1 MSHAHQPNEAIFL
14 ERYALLNPAQR
25 EAVDAIYGPV
35 MVIAGP
41 GTGKTEVL
49 AMRIAALLRSDAQIN
64 PYEILCLTFTEEA
77 TVAMRRRLLQ
87 IIGEDAHKIHIYT
100 FHAFCNQI
108 IQTNLEYF
116 GIRDLKPIS
125 DLERME
131 ILYDIIEK
139 LPEDNAL
146 RRLKGNLYY
155 DARYLKSLFDLM
167 KTEAWT
173 PDRIN
178 EAIDF
183 YLQDIRE
190 RDEFKYKR
198 GNTKKGI
205 KPGDLKEE
213 QIKKEEEKMKRTRA
227 AAAIYYIYQ
236 QRLNE
241 LGRYDFND
249 MILWVLKAF
258 KEHPDFLRRQQ
269 ERFQFLLVDEFQDT
283 SGAQSE
289 LLYLLADYWD
299 EPNLFV
305 VGDDDQAIFEFQGA
319 RIKNITEFYEKH
331 KQAIKVIVL
340 KENYRSSQNVLNPAM
355 DLIRHNEDRL
365 IRRLSELNLDKNLVA
380 ANPRFQQ
387 EQLPAVE
394 VRSYY
399 NQIHEDVGIVLEIEK
414 LQAQGVPLSQ
424 IAVLYAQ
431 HKQSENIISL
441 LEKKGIPYYV
451 KRPVN
456 ILELPLITQVLD
468 ILQYL
473 VTELKR
479 PFSGEYILFRILNAP
494 FTHIDPLDVAALYLE
509 IQKKDCKH
517 KHWRYLMQDSL
528 WLETLGLKK
537 PTPIHRLGTLLEN
550 LLRQMQALTLPML
563 LEHIFYEGGIAA
575 YILESDNQIWN
586 MQVLYTFFSFVKEET
601 EKQPR
606 MSVSTFLEM
615 IDKMNAEN
623 IPVPIQ
629 KISGTEQGVRFYTA
643 FAAKGHEFE
652 YVFIIGANKNFWE
665 GKTGGHRGFSLPDT
679 LTQEKYEE
687 EKSPQE
693 EVSRRLFY
701 VAMTRA
707 KKYLYISYA
716 ENDNK
721 GKPLEPSVYVDEI
734 SHEQDRKACI
744 VPPEQLTENIIR
756 SLLPD
761 PPVSIALAR
770 EELLKRRLESYV
782 LSVSAM
788 NLYIKCQLS
797 FYYEKILGV
806 PQAKSDT
813 LGFGTAIHYA
823 LEQYYKKMIDSP
835 ERTFPGL
842 DFLLLMFKK
851 SMQREESSF
860 TQLQYERRMEL
871 GIKLLTEY
879 HASQMADLRT
889 DVKIEAEYKIYKVIV
904 EGVPLLGNI
913 DKIEING
920 TKCKVVDYK
929 TGSPDRA
936 LTKELSPPSDDN
948 PYGGNYWRQ
957 MVFYYLLISHYPQTK
972 GYTMTEG
979 VFEFI
984 EKNRED
990 KYVKFTVPILEQ
1002 DIYLLKRQIKEVYAR
1017 IMNFEFDKGCGKEDC
1032 YWCNFSKR
1040 YSLSKPFSL
1049 IPQEDEER

>member
-355 DLIRHNEDRL
+355 DLIRHNEERL
-365 IRRLSELNLDKNLVA
+365 IRRLS
-380 ANPRFQQ
+380 R
-387 EQLPAVE
+387 
-394 VRSYY
+394 
-399 NQIHEDVGIVLEIEK
+399 
-414 LQAQGVPLSQ
+414 
-424 IAVLYAQ
+424 
-431 HKQSENIISL
+431 
-441 LEKKGIPYYV
+441 
-451 KRPVN
+451 
-456 ILELPLITQVLD
+456 
-468 ILQYL
+468 
-473 VTELKR
+473 
-479 PFSGEYILFRILNAP
+479 
-494 FTHIDPLDVAALYLE
+494 
-509 IQKKDCKH
+509 
-517 KHWRYLMQDSL
+517 
-528 WLETLGLKK
+528 
-537 PTPIHRLGTLLEN
+537 
-550 LLRQMQALTLPML
+550 
-563 LEHIFYEGGIAA
+563 
-575 YILESDNQIWN
+575 
-586 MQVLYTFFSFVKEET
+586 
-601 EKQPR
+601 
-606 MSVSTFLEM
+606 
-615 IDKMNAEN
+615 
-623 IPVPIQ
+623 
-629 KISGTEQGVRFYTA
+629 
-643 FAAKGHEFE
+643 
-652 YVFIIGANKNFWE
+652 
-665 GKTGGHRGFSLPDT
+665 
-679 LTQEKYEE
+679 
-687 EKSPQE
+687 
-693 EVSRRLFY
+693 
-701 VAMTRA
+701 
-707 KKYLYISYA
+707 
-716 ENDNK
+716 
-721 GKPLEPSVYVDEI
+721 
-734 SHEQDRKACI
+734 
-744 VPPEQLTENIIR
+744 
-756 SLLPD
+756 
-761 PPVSIALAR
+761 
-770 EELLKRRLESYV
+770 
-782 LSVSAM
+782 
-788 NLYIKCQLS
+788 
-797 FYYEKILGV
+797 
-806 PQAKSDT
+806 
-813 LGFGTAIHYA
+813 
-823 LEQYYKKMIDSP
+823 
-835 ERTFPGL
+835 
-842 DFLLLMFKK
+842 
-851 SMQREESSF
+851 
-860 TQLQYERRMEL
+860 
-871 GIKLLTEY
+871 
-879 HASQMADLRT
+879 
-889 DVKIEAEYKIYKVIV
+889 
-904 EGVPLLGNI
+904 
-913 DKIEING
+913 
-920 TKCKVVDYK
+920 
-929 TGSPDRA
+929 
-936 LTKELSPPSDDN
+936 
-948 PYGGNYWRQ
+948 
-957 MVFYYLLISHYPQTK
+957 
-972 GYTMTEG
+972 
-979 VFEFI
+979 
-984 EKNRED
+984 
-990 KYVKFTVPILEQ
+990 
-1002 DIYLLKRQIKEVYAR
+1002 
-1017 IMNFEFDKGCGKEDC
+1017 
-1032 YWCNFSKR
+1032 
-1040 YSLSKPFSL
+1040 
-1049 IPQEDEER
+1049 